1 MKVILDSIKPVIKS
15 SKFVHI
21 NDSAILDFSKTVVSK
36 DLEGSEYTLETFS
49 KNSTEEDLVA
59 YGIVYNSVNFFY
71 WGEPKW
77 TVTIGKKGFDGSFGM
92 HKTLNRAIV
101 QGFPI
106 LSSNYLSELEENDFR
121 TILAGNVEIPFFKE
135 RLDLLRELGKTVSE
149 KFSGSFSNIVK
160 KGNGDAVE
168 IVKVLVTD
176 FPSVFND
183 VVDYHGHEIKFY
195 KRAQLVPAH
204 LFDLKRL
211 DLITMNLTGYDEL
224 TAFADYKVPQLLRKF
239 KILEYSK
246 ELADKIDNKIE
257 IPAGSDEEIEIRANT
272 IWAVELV
279 TGQLKSTFPQAN
291 AAKVDGIFWFKG
303 QVKSPDD
310 KPYHRTRTIWY

>member
-15 SKFVHI
+15 SKFIHI
-21 NDSAILDFSKTVVSK
+21 NDSAILDFSKTVIPK
-36 DLEGSEYTLETFS
+36 DLEGSEYTKETFS
-49 KNSTEEDLVA
+49 KNFTEEGRIA

-77 TVTIGKKGFDGSFGM
+77 TVTIDGEGLDGSSGM
-92 HKTLNRAIV
+92 HKALNRAIK

-106 LSSNYLSELEENDFR
+106 LNSDYLSQLEENDLR
-121 TILAGNVEIPFFKE
+121 TILAGNVEIPLFKE

-168 IVKVLVTD
+168 IVKILVTN

-183 VVDYHGHEIKFY
+183 VADYHGHEVKFY

-204 LFDLKRL
+204 LFDLKKL
-211 DLITMNLTGYDEL
+211 NLISMNLIGHDEL

-246 ELADKIDNKIE
+246 KLADKIDNKIE

-279 TGQLKSTFPQAN
+279 TKQLKSRFSQAN

-303 QVKSPDD
+303 QVKSPGD